1 MTDVHA
7 GGRRLINATAVM
19 ASGTMVS
26 RILGLVRAMLIAF
39 VLGNGTRQVE
49 AFNYANTVPTT
60 LYLLLAGG
68 TLNNVLVPQIV
79 RAVTHDEDGG
89 RAFVDRII
97 TAFVLALGALTVVVT
112 VTTPL
117 VMSLFA
123 RAWTAPD
130 MADHWASLL
139 LMSYICM
146 PQLFFYGVFFL
157 IGQVLNA
164 RDKFGPMM
172 WAPIANNVVSIGV
185 FALYLGIWGNQTALT
200 GQPFTVPQ
208 AWLLAGG
215 STLGIIVQTIVLVP
229 FLKRAG
235 FDYHPRFDL
244 KGTGLGRTFH
254 VAKWMVGYV
263 ALTTLV
269 QMLVANLASQ
279 ATSTTDQGAGW
290 TVYQNAYL
298 IWILPHSLLTVS
310 LATAMLPSASRY
322 AVAGDRSGVAAETN
336 RALRLATTFLLP
348 ASVGLLVLADPIT
361 RLAFGNGTGASDY
374 IYIAWALMAFA
385 IGLVP
390 FTIQYLYLRAF
401 FAMDNT
407 RTPFMLQIWIS
418 GANAVAALALALPW
432 TDPTTVAA
440 RLALAYSLSYFVGVF
455 ITHFVLRRRLPELPG
470 VETVRHLARLLIA
483 TVPAA
488 VLAFG
493 ITWWTERYPNLLIRL
508 AGLAVGG
515 VAAVLVFF
523 FTAKRLRI
531 PETTA
536 LLEQL
541 RRAKGDDGQTDAAEA
556 IADVEAGGTEDG
568 PVGAPSEPVPDADGV
583 GVFVPV
589 TPPPP
594 PASALLVLPAPPIAG
609 TPEAEAS
616 AGGRVLGERYRLA
629 AQLAAHNRAQTWRA
643 DDLVL
648 GRAVLVHLLDG
659 EDPAT
664 AEVLESSREAA
675 LATDSRFLRVL
686 DVVESEP
693 GVGPYLVYEYA
704 PGQTL
709 ERVLRAGP
717 LTGVEA
723 AWIVREVAD
732 GLIGLH
738 AQGHYHRHLSP
749 ATLLITST
757 GNVKVLG
764 SALTASPE
772 AATHLSGEAED
783 VRALGQLLYACLVAR
798 WPGGDQYG
806 LEAAPVVEGRWVLP
820 SQVRSGVAPAVDQVV
835 DRLLSAVPRGHASR
849 LATAQAVTTQL
860 SLVLGP
866 MGAANDLRARL
877 RPDVEED
884 APAVISM
891 VAPPVPTPASASR
904 FAVRAVVEDEPSAPS
919 PQEQAVPPEPEARPV
934 SPPADGAPPEPEPR
948 PVSPPAEEVLEP
960 VASEPAP
967 PEPVA
972 PPVDEEPPQEQVAP
986 VEEADEFEYPG
997 EYHYTNAELYGEPD
1011 EPGDETQPF
1020 VDGALSRSDS
1030 FTPVPPPAGVRPPSG
1045 EEPAQKSR
1053 MLSVLFG
1060 VLSLVVVVGIIAVV
1074 AMNVREPT
1082 PSTGSATTVKIVE
1095 ATAFDPRSDGG
1106 DASENDDRAARA
1118 IDGDPST
1125 AWRTEKYGTAKFDGR
1140 KPGVGLVLDLGETR
1154 TVVSVELTLEDAG
1167 ASVAL
1172 EVPAKPGDAAPSKSI
1187 DQWESVA
1194 GSKDAPKAL
1203 TLTPEQPVA
1212 TRYLLVYLTVL
1223 PEIAADAYRGGIA
1236 EVSVTAE

>member
-1 MTDVHA
+1 MSDAHA

-26 RILGLVRAMLIAF
+26 RVLGLIRAMLIAF

-89 RAFVDRII
+89 KAFVDRII
-97 TAFVLALGALTVVVT
+97 TGFVIALGALTVVVT
-112 VTTPL
+112 VSTPL
-117 VMSLFA
+117 VMSMFA

-130 MADHWASLL
+130 MAEHWASLL

-185 FALYLGIWGNQTALT
+185 FALYLTIWGNQTALS
-200 GQPFTVPQ
+200 GAPFTVPQ

-235 FDYHPRFDL
+235 FTYRPRFDL

-269 QMLVANLASQ
+269 QMLVANLASG
-279 ATSTTDQGAGW
+279 ATASGASVASGGGW

-348 ASVGLLVLADPIT
+348 ASVGLLVLADPVT
-361 RLAFGNGTGASDY
+361 RLAFGNGTGAHDY

-407 RTPFMLQIWIS
+407 RTPFILQIWIS

-432 TDPTTVAA
+432 HDPTTVAA
-440 RLALAYSLSYFVGVF
+440 RLALAYSLSYIVGVF
-455 ITHFVLRRRLPELPG
+455 LTHAVLRRHLPELPG
-470 VETVRHLARLLIA
+470 RETVTHLVRLLA
-483 TVPAA
+483 AAVPAA
-488 VLAFG
+488 ALAWA
-493 ITWWTERYPNLLIRL
+493 ITWWSERYPNLLLRV
-508 AGLAVGG
+508 AGLALAG
-515 VAAVLVFF
+515 VLAVLVFF
-523 FTAKRLRI
+523 FAAKRLGI

-541 RRAKGDDGQTDAAEA
+541 RRSKGDEGQTDAAEA
-556 IADVEAGGTEDG
+556 IAEIEDSGSVDPIPSTPPEA
-568 PVGAPSEPVPDADGV
+568 VPDPDGV

-589 TPPPP
+589 VAPAP
-594 PASALLVLPAPPIAG
+594 PASALLDLPLPPIAG
-609 TPEAEAS
+609 TPEAEAE
-616 AGGRVLGERYRLA
+616 AAGGGRVLRGRYRLIE
-629 AQLAAHNRAQTWRA
+629 QLAVHNRAQSWRA
-643 DDLVL
+643 EDLVL
-648 GRAVLVHLLDG
+648 GRPVLVHLLDAA
-659 EDPAT
+659 DPTT
-664 AEVLESSREAA
+664 AEVLASSREAA

-686 DVVESEP
+686 DEVEAEP
-693 GVGPYLVYEYA
+693 GVGPCLVYEYA

-709 ERVLRAGP
+709 EKVLRGGP

-723 AWIVREVAD
+723 AWIIREVAD

-738 AQGHYHRHLSP
+738 AQGHYHRHLNP
-749 ATLLITST
+749 ATVLITST

-764 SALTASPE
+764 SALTD
-772 AATHLSGEAED
+772 ATQAPAHLSGEAAD
-783 VRALGQLLYACLVAR
+783 VRALGQMLYACLVAR

-806 LEAAPVVEGRWVLP
+806 LPAAPVVEGHWVLP
-820 SQVRSGVAPAVDQVV
+820 SEVRGGVAPAVDHVV

-849 LATAQAVTTQL
+849 LLTAQDVTTQL

-866 MGAANDLRARL
+866 MGAAHDLQARL
-877 RPDVEED
+877 HPGLDPDADD
-884 APAVISM
+884 APPAPVSQ
-891 VAPPVPTPASASR
+891 VAPPQPTPASASR
-904 FAVRAVVEDEPSAPS
+904 FSSSAVLDEDETGSASQPN
-919 PQEQAVPPEPEARPV
+919 A
-934 SPPADGAPPEPEPR
+934 APPG
-948 PVSPPAEEVLEP
+948 
-960 VASEPAP
+960 
-967 PEPVA
+967 
-972 PPVDEEPPQEQVAP
+972 
-986 VEEADEFEYPG
+986 ADPYDDLDDIEPG
-997 EYHYTNAELYGEPD
+997 E
-1011 EPGDETQPF
+1011 ETQPF
-1020 VDGALSRSDS
+1020 VDEALSRGDS
-1030 FTPVPPPAGVRPPSG
+1030 FTPVPPPAGLRSPS
-1045 EEPAQKSR
+1045 ESTVLAKPSR
-1053 MLSVLFG
+1053 RVPLLLGGLV
-1060 VLSLVVVVGIIAVV
+1060 LVVVIAVV
-1074 AMNVREPT
+1074 TAVALNVQAPG
-1082 PSTGSATTVKIVE
+1082 PSAPPPAAAVTVAKVAI
-1095 ATAFDPRSDGG
+1095 FDPKADGG
-1106 DASENDDRAARA
+1106 DAAENGRKAKLAV
-1118 IDGDPST
+1118 DGDAST
-1125 AWRTEKYGTAKFDGR
+1125 IWRTEKYSTATFGGR
-1140 KPGVGLVLDLGETR
+1140 KPGVGLVLDLGQTR
-1154 TVVSVELTLEDAG
+1154 TVVSVEVTLEDPG
-1167 ASVAL
+1167 AAVEL
-1172 EVPAKPGDAAPSKSI
+1172 RVPAKPVESAPMKTVG
-1187 DQWESVA
+1187 QWEMMVEV
-1194 GSKDAPKAL
+1194 KDAPLTFAL
-1203 TLTPEQPVA
+1203 TPSQPVE
-1212 TRYLLVYLTVL
+1212 TRFLLVYFSEL
-1223 PEIAADAYRGGIA
+1223 PSIGKGTYRGGIA
-1236 EVSVTAE
+1236 EMAVKTP

>member
-1 MTDVHA
+1 MTETQA

-26 RILGLVRAMLIAF
+26 RVLGLVRAMLIAF

-89 RAFVDRII
+89 RAFIDRII
-97 TAFVLALGALTVVVT
+97 TAFVMALGALTVVVT

-117 VMSLFA
+117 VMSMFA

-172 WAPIANNVVSIGV
+172 WAPIANNVVSIAV
-185 FALYLGIWGNQTALT
+185 FALYLAIWGNQTALT
-200 GQPFTVPQ
+200 GEPFTVPQ

-215 STLGIIVQTIVLVP
+215 STLGIIVQTLVLLP

-235 FDYHPRFDL
+235 FSYRPRFDL

-279 ATSTTDQGAGW
+279 ATSATDQGAGW

-322 AVAGDRSGVAAETN
+322 AVAGDRSGVAAETT

-348 ASVGLLVLADPIT
+348 ASVGLLVLADPVT

-407 RTPFMLQIWIS
+407 RTPFLLQIWIS

-432 TDPTTVAA
+432 NNPTTVAA

-455 ITHFVLRRRLPELPG
+455 LTHVVLRRRVPELPG
-470 VETVRHLARLLIA
+470 VETLTHLARLLVA

-488 VLAFG
+488 ALAWG
-493 ITWWTERYPNLLIRL
+493 ITWWTERYPSLLIRT
-508 AGLAVGG
+508 AGLAVAGIL
-515 VAAVLVFF
+515 AVLVFF

-541 RRAKGDDGQTDAAEA
+541 RRPKGDEGQTDAAEA
-556 IADVEAGGTEDG
+556 IADAEAGAPEDRL
-568 PVGAPSEPVPDADGV
+568 VASAPEPVPDANGV

-589 TPPPP
+589 APPAPV
-594 PASALLVLPAPPIAG
+594 ASALLSLPAPPIAG

-629 AQLAAHNRAQTWRA
+629 DQLAVHNRAQTWRA

-648 GRAVLVHLLDG
+648 GRAVLVHLLDA
-659 EDPAT
+659 DAPAT
-664 AEVLESSREAA
+664 AAVLESSREAA

-709 ERVLRAGP
+709 EKVLRDGP

-738 AQGHYHRHLSP
+738 AQEHYHRHLSP

-764 SALTASPE
+764 SALTDAEE
-772 AATHLSGEAED
+772 APSHLSGEAAD
-783 VRALGQLLYACLVAR
+783 VRALGQLLYACLVAH
-798 WPGGDQYG
+798 WPGGERYG
-806 LEAAPVVEGRWVLP
+806 MPAAPIVEGHWVLP
-820 SQVRSGVAPAVDQVV
+820 SQVHGGVAPAVDRVV
-835 DRLLSAVPRGHASR
+835 DRLLSPVPRGHASR
-849 LATAQAVTTQL
+849 LTTAQDVTTQL

-866 MGAANDLRARL
+866 MGAAHDLQARL
-877 RPDVEED
+877 HPDVDPDTED
-884 APAVISM
+884 APPAPVSQ
-891 VAPPVPTPASASR
+891 VAPPIPTPASASR
-904 FAVRAVVEDEPSAPS
+904 FSVHDVIEDES
-919 PQEQAVPPEPEARPV
+919 PDTTA
-934 SPPADGAPPEPEPR
+934 
-948 PVSPPAEEVLEP
+948 AES
-960 VASEPAP
+960 VASPGPGPQARAASP
-967 PEPVA
+967 LGADLPVWAA
-972 PPVDEEPPQEQVAP
+972 PPVEASPVLVEAAPALVEAAPEEDP
-986 VEEADEFEYPG
+986 YPG
-997 EYHYTNAELYGEPD
+997 EFHYTNAELYGED
-1011 EPGDETQPF
+1011 DPGDETQPF
-1020 VDGALSRSDS
+1020 VDEALRRSES
-1030 FTPVPPPAGVRPPSG
+1030 FTPVPPPAGIRPSSG
-1045 EEPAQKSR
+1045 PEQPAR
-1053 MLSVLFG
+1053 RGRLMPLLFG
-1060 VLSLVVVVGIIAVV
+1060 VLALVVVVGIVAVV
-1074 AMNVREPT
+1074 AMNVREPAGPTT
-1082 PSTGSATTVKIVE
+1082 PAAGAVQIEV
-1095 ATAFDPRSDGG
+1095 ATAFDPKTDGG
-1106 DASENDDRAARA
+1106 DASENSKRTQRA

-1125 AWRTEKYGTAKFDGR
+1125 VWRTEKYGSAKFNGR
-1140 KPGVGLVLDLGETR
+1140 KPGVGLVLDLGVTR
-1154 TVVSVELTLEDAG
+1154 TVSSVQITMEDAG
-1167 ASVAL
+1167 ATVEL
-1172 EVPAKPGDAAPSKSI
+1172 RVPAKPAKTAPMKSVE
-1187 DQWESVA
+1187 QWESMA
-1194 GSKDAPKAL
+1194 AAKDAPKTF
-1203 TLTPEQPVA
+1203 TLTPVQPVE
-1212 TRYLLVYLTVL
+1212 TRFLLVYLSEL
-1223 PEIAADAYRGGIA
+1223 PSVAKGVYRGGVA
-1236 EVSVTAE
+1236 EVVVNAR